1 MTTWLSRLI
10 KLLKEL
16 KASPIEEL
24 GTQRMQAKLIQVKLT
39 KCQSWLMAIIKLKFS
54 LKRMEVTVVSQMKM
68 VRLVKS
74 QNKRPKSGWIKYRI
88 PLSKT
93 IVIVTEE
100 LTVKKRLM
108 NPSLGTTFH
117 FQMRKNLRMNRKK
130 KALRKMKMREIG
142 TFSEMRTMALCKP
155 MSCLWLCNREKRQN
169 VKIELRLSS
178 KISNKF
184 KTEFLHVNLKVSR
197 LVVRRLSSRN
207 K

>member
-155 MSCLWLCNREKRQN
+155 MSCPWLCNREKRQN

-207 K
+207 R